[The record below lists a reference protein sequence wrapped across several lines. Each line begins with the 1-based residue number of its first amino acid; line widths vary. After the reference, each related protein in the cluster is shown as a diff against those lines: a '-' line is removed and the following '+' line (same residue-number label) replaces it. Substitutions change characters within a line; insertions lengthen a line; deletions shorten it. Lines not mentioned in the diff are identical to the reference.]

1 MNDVASLTDL
11 DFDAM
16 ESIII
21 RLDTK
26 AIISLKVTE
35 HDSVP
40 YIIAATTRRV
50 YFMKFV
56 SS

>member
-50 YFMKFV
+50 YFMKFA